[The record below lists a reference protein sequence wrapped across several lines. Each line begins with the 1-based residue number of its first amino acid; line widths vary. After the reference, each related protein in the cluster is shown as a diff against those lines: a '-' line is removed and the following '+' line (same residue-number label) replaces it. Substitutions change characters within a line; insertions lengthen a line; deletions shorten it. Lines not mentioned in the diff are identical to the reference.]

1 MISVAKRAPNRRL
14 LALACLLA
22 LAACSGGGTSPRTT
36 TPAGAPVETGT
47 LSLTLGAPSAS
58 SARRPK
64 FLSPSAQSVSI
75 TVTGIAAPVIA
86 DVSATSP
93 VCSGSPGSRVCAIPL
108 SAPVGTDTFTAT
120 LYDGPNATGNQLGTG
135 SGVQQVTTAGFSVAI
150 GVSGIAAMI
159 QVMALQSIFM
169 TGQPAT
175 TSVTVTAQDSDGNT
189 ITGAYAAP
197 VTLTNSDTTGAFT
210 LSATAISSSTQ
221 SATLTYNGSAAIT
234 NATIGAT
241 SVGVPAGSVIP
252 AILTVRPG
260 APTFSESA
268 IPTANS
274 GPYGIISGPD
284 GAVWF
289 TEFSAGQIGRIST
302 TFAFSEFPIPTPASN
317 PYGIAAGS
325 DGNLWFTETHGM
337 NIGRITTAGVIT
349 EYPIPTPNSNPN
361 GITAGPDGA
370 LWFAESNT
378 NKIGR
383 ISTAGAFTEYG
394 APGGN
399 PVEITSGPDG
409 ALWFVE
415 YAGNKIGRITTSG
428 AETEYNV
435 PTAGGLP
442 QDITSGPD
450 GNLWFTEAG
459 GNKIGRITTAGVIT
473 EFPVP
478 TANSVPQGITA
489 WTDGALW
496 FTEGAGN
503 KLGRITTTG
512 VVTEYAVPSP
522 NADPL
527 FITIGPD
534 GALWFTEN
542 RANHIGRAH

>member
-14 LALACLLA
+14 SAFAAVVVLAG
-22 LAACSGGGTSPRTT
+22 CSGGGTSPRTM
-36 TPAGAPVETGT
+36 APVAGPVNGT
-47 LSLTLGAPSAS
+47 LSLTLGAPPAS
-58 SARRPK
+58 HARRVK

-75 TVTGIAAPVIA
+75 AVTGIAAPVVA

-93 VCSGSPGSRVCAIPL
+93 ACSGSPGARVCAIPL
-108 SAPVGTDTFTAT
+108 AAPVGTDTFTVT

-135 SGVQQVTTAGFSVAI
+135 TAAQQVTTAGFSVAI
-150 GVSGIAAMI
+150 GVSGIAAAI
-159 QVMALQSIFM
+159 QVMALQSIF
-169 TGQPAT
+169 TAGQPAT
-175 TSVTVTAQDSDGNT
+175 TSITVPAQDSDGNT

-197 VTLTNSDTTGAFT
+197 VTLTNSDATGAFT
-210 LSATAISSSTQ
+210 LSATTIPSSSQ
-221 SATLTYNGSAAIT
+221 SVTLTYNGSAAIT

-241 SVGVPAGSVIP
+241 SPGVPAGSVIP

-274 GPYGIISGPD
+274 GPYGISSGSD

-289 TEFSAGQIGRIST
+289 TEFSAGKIGRIST
-302 TFAFSEFPIPTPASN
+302 TFAFSEYAIPTPASN
-317 PYGIAAGS
+317 PYGIVNGS

-337 NIGRITTAGVIT
+337 NIGRITTAGVVT
-349 EYPIPTPNSNPN
+349 EYAIPTPNSNPN

-428 AETEYNV
+428 SETEYNV

-442 QDITSGPD
+442 QDIASGPD

-459 GNKIGRITTAGVIT
+459 ANKIGRITTAGVIT

-478 TANSVPQGITA
+478 TANSVPQGIIA

-512 VVTEYAVPSP
+512 TITEFAVPSP